1 VLRAKLEKLFR
12 EYQVEWVPIII
23 DITTA
28 EAVAVEYGWHELTLR
43 PKAGGPAELK
53 RTRYVQ
59 VWNRDRH
66 QSWRIVLVIDNIDQK
81 PELAEDQLLKL
92 GSTAVTEE
100 QGKR

>member
-1 VLRAKLEKLFR
+1 M
-12 EYQVEWVPIII
+12 
-23 DITTA
+23 
-28 EAVAVEYGWHELTLR
+28 VAVEYGWHELTLR
-43 PKAGGPAELK
+43 PKAEGPAELK